1 MKKIL
6 FVLTLI
12 FAFTI
17 SYAQNKENVSWT
29 FSSKTLSNGNIE
41 LLFNAVISDGFRLY
55 SPYNP
60 QGASMPLTIT
70 LDENNAFTT
79 DNKIIELQKPEE
91 HYEEIFDA
99 TEKFFKGKASFK
111 IIIKPTENKDFTV
124 SGSLKGQACDE
135 QFMCTMV
142 RKNFSINVTA
152 QKKKQQTVT
161 KPIKKDS
168 IKPKTKQEKDTVVI
182 NSEKKDSVQH
192 VETIPISEQQ
202 QPNNQ
207 IIKPVSEDSLPK
219 IFFIAFLA
227 GLAAIFTPCV
237 FPMIPMTVT
246 YFLKDKS
253 GKGKFHA
260 LIYGLSIILLYTL
273 PVAILL
279 ILSNL
284 LGGENFTAS
293 IFNLMSTHWLPNI
306 LFFIIFFI
314 FALSFLGMF
323 EIVMPSSL
331 INKAEQRGDKGGLI
345 GIFFLAFVLVLVSFS
360 CTGPIVGSVLVESTS
375 GGNFLKPITAMFGF
389 SLAFAMPFT
398 LFAFFPDIMKKL
410 PKSGGWLNTVKV
422 VLGFVELAL
431 GMKFLSVVDQTYH
444 WHILD
449 RETYLSIW
457 IAIGIML
464 FLYLI
469 GKLKLPHDNDLEHI
483 KVPRI
488 LLSISTLSFI
498 VYLIPGLFGAPL
510 KALAG
515 YIPPITT
522 QDFVMTPNNVVTD
535 NQSTL
540 CKTPKYSDKLSLPFG
555 IKAYFEYDE
564 ALECA
569 KNMNKPL
576 LLIFTGHGCVN
587 CRKMEENVWSDSRVQ
602 NIMKKDYIICALYTD
617 DRTLS
622 EDGKHTIGEINS
634 QFQEK
639 QFHINA
645 QPYYVIINPL
655 NPNVPTKQPMAYNP
669 DVESFINYLK

>member
-1 MKKIL
+1 MRR
-6 FVLTLI
+6 
-12 FAFTI
+12 TI
-17 SYAQNKENVSWT
+17 YVY
-29 FSSKTLSNGNIE
+29 NG
-41 LLFNAVISDGFRLY
+41 S
-55 SPYNP
+55 
-60 QGASMPLTIT
+60 
-70 LDENNAFTT
+70 
-79 DNKIIELQKPEE
+79 QK
-91 HYEEIFDA
+91 FL
-99 TEKFFKGKASFK
+99 
-111 IIIKPTENKDFTV
+111 NQRN
-124 SGSLKGQACDE
+124 GS
-135 QFMCTMV
+135 
-142 RKNFSINVTA
+142 
-152 QKKKQQTVT
+152 KKKQQTVT

-168 IKPKTKQEKDTVVI
+168 IKPKTEQEKDTVVI
-182 NSEKKDSVQH
+182 NSEKKDSVQQ

-260 LIYGLSIILLYTL
+260 FIYGLSIILLYTL

-331 INKAEQRGDKGGLI
+331 INKAEQRGDKGGII

-469 GKLKLPHDNDLEHI
+469 GKLKLPHDSDLEHI

-617 DRTLS
+617 DRTMS
-622 EDGKHTIGEINS
+622 EDGKNTIGEINS

-645 QPYYVIINPL
+645 QPYYVIINAI
-655 NPNVPTKQPMAYNP
+655 NPNTPTKQPMAYNP